1 MKLSKTY
8 KPKEIEDKIYK
19 LWEKSGVLKSN
30 SKSKK
35 KPFCIIMPPVN
46 ANGSLHIGHAVFIT
60 LEDIMIRSQRM
71 RGKEVLWLP
80 GVDHAGFETQVVFE
94 RHLKKQGK
102 TRFQYSS
109 DQLYKMI
116 WDFCEENKK
125 IVKNQFKKLGVS
137 CDWSKEKFTLDKDI
151 IKVVYKTFKKL
162 YDDQLI
168 YRGNRVINWCPNH
181 QTSLSNL
188 EVKHKQINGK
198 LYYIKYPLKDSKE
211 FITVATTRPETM
223 LGDTAVAVNPK
234 DKRFRGLIGKKVIL
248 PLLSREISII
258 SDKRIDMDFGTGAL
272 KVTPSSSEIDFEIG
286 KDHNLN
292 VIEIIDKKT
301 RMTEKAGKEY
311 AGLNIMECREKVIQD
326 LKDLNLFE
334 KEEDY
339 KHNIAVCYKCE
350 TPIEPLISKQW
361 FVKIKPLA
369 QQAIK
374 VVNEKKVE
382 FIPSHFKKI
391 YLHWM
396 KNIQD
401 WNISRQITWG
411 IRMPIWYCQD
421 CENIIA
427 TDGKQPKKCP
437 KCGSKNLIQETDTF
451 DTWFSSGQWPFA
463 TLLSQGK
470 IKKDKKNIFGFT
482 TNDFEYFYPTAVM
495 ETGRDIIF
503 FWVARMIMLGIY
515 ATNKIPFHKVY
526 LHGLVLAKD
535 RQKMSKSKGNV
546 INPLGVADL
555 YGSDALRMALIF
567 GTSPGKDV
575 VISEEKII
583 TQKKFANKIWNATR
597 FVLAN
602 KPSNIYPENKLLS
615 INKNSTKAD
624 GEILKQLDKTI
635 NSLTNN
641 LDRFYFHESAQDIYH
656 FFWHKFCD
664 QYIEKSKKQILNAKN
679 GKEKEN
685 TQKILLYILLNS
697 IKLLHPFMPFITEEI
712 YQQLPL
718 KNKKKCLMA
727 ETWPKQKLL

>member
-234 DKRFRGLIGKKVIL
+234 DKRFRGLISKKVIL
-248 PLLSREISII
+248 PLLNREISII

-334 KEEDY
+334 KEENY
-339 KHNIAVCYKCE
+339 KHNLAVCYKCE
-350 TPIEPLISKQW
+350 TPIEPLMSKQW

-382 FIPSHFKKI
+382 FIPSYFKKI

-421 CENIIA
+421 CQNIIV
-427 TDGKQPKKCP
+427 TDGKQPKKCS

>member
-1 MKLSKTY
+1 MIFSKTY
-8 KPKEIEDKIYK
+8 KPNEIENKIYK

-46 ANGSLHIGHAVFIT
+46 ANGSLHVGHAVFIT

-94 RHLKKQGK
+94 KHLKKQGK

-109 DQLYKMI
+109 KQLYKMI
-116 WDFCEENKK
+116 WNFCEENKK

-151 IKVVYKTFKKL
+151 IKIVYKTFKKL
-162 YDDQLI
+162 YDDKLV
-168 YRGNRVINWCPNH
+168 YRGNRVINWCPCH
-181 QTSLSNL
+181 ETSLSNL
-188 EVKHKQINGK
+188 EIKHKQINGK
-198 LYYIKYPLKDSKE
+198 LYYLKYPLKDSKD

-234 DKRFRGLIGKKVIL
+234 DKRFKNLIGKKVIL
-248 PLLSREISII
+248 PLLNREIPII
-258 SDKRIDMDFGTGAL
+258 ADKRIDMKFGAGAL
-272 KVTPSSSEIDFEIG
+272 KVTPSSSEIDFEIS
-286 KDHNLN
+286 KDHNLDT
-292 VIEIIDKKT
+292 IKIIDKKG
-301 RMTEKAGKEY
+301 RMTEKAGKKY
-311 AGLNIMECREKVIQD
+311 GGLKIMECRHKVIQD
-326 LKDLNLFE
+326 LKNLNLFQ

-339 KHNIAVCYKCE
+339 KYNIAVCYKCE

-369 QQAIK
+369 EQAIK

-401 WNISRQITWG
+401 WNISRQIIWG
-411 IRMPIWYCQD
+411 IRMPIWYCKD
-421 CENIIA
+421 CQNTIV
-427 TDGKQPKKCP
+427 TDGKEPEKCS
-437 KCGSKNLIQETDTF
+437 KCKSKNLIQETDTF

-470 IKKDKKNIFGFT
+470 IKKIRESTKKKNNIFNFT
-482 TNDFEYFYPTAVM
+482 TDDFEHFYPTAVM
-495 ETGRDIIF
+495 ETGRDILF

-515 ATNKIPFHKVY
+515 TTNKIPFHKVY

-535 RQKMSKSKGNV
+535 RQKMSKSRGNV
-546 INPLGVADL
+546 IDPLGVAEL
-555 YGSDALRMALIF
+555 YGSDALRMALVF
-567 GTSPGKDV
+567 GTSPGRDI

-583 TQKKFANKIWNATR
+583 TQKKFANKIWNASR

-602 KPSNIYPENKLLS
+602 KPLQIYPDNKLISPDNL
-615 INKNSTKAD
+615 TKAD
-624 GEILKQLDKTI
+624 KDILKQLDKTI
-635 NSLTNN
+635 KSVTKDLDN
-641 LDRFYFHESAQDIYH
+641 LQFHEAAQNSYH

-664 QYIEKSKKQILNAKN
+664 KYIEKSKNQILNAKN
-679 GKEKEN
+679 EKEN

-727 ETWPKQKLL
+727 ETWPE

>member
-1 MKLSKTY
+1 MILSKTY
-8 KPKEIEDKIYK
+8 KPKEIENKIYK

-30 SKSKK
+30 SRSKK

-46 ANGSLHIGHAVFIT
+46 ANGSLHVGHAVFIT

-94 RHLKKQGK
+94 KHLKKQGK

-109 DQLYKMI
+109 SQLYKMI

-137 CDWSKEKFTLDKDI
+137 CDWSKEKFTLNKDI
-151 IKVVYKTFKKL
+151 IKIVYKTFKKL
-162 YDDQLI
+162 YDDKLV
-168 YRGNRVINWCPNH
+168 YRGNRVVNWCPCH
-181 QTSLSNL
+181 ETSLSNL
-188 EVKHKQINGK
+188 EVKHKQVNGK
-198 LYYIKYPLKDSKE
+198 LYYLKYPLKDSKG
-211 FITVATTRPETM
+211 FIIVATTRPETM

-234 DKRFRGLIGKKVIL
+234 DKRFKHLIGKKVIL
-248 PLLSREISII
+248 PLLNREIPII
-258 SDKRIDMDFGTGAL
+258 SDKRIDMNFGAGAL
-272 KVTPSSSEIDFEIG
+272 KVTPSSSEADFEIS
-286 KDHNLN
+286 KEHNLDA
-292 VIEIIDKKT
+292 IEIIDKKG
-301 RMTEKAGKEY
+301 RMTEKAGKKY
-311 AGLNIMECREKVIQD
+311 MGLKIMECRDKVIQD

-334 KEEDY
+334 KQEDY

-369 QQAIK
+369 EQAIK

-401 WNISRQITWG
+401 WNISRQIIWG
-411 IRMPIWYCQD
+411 IRMPIWYCKD
-421 CENIIA
+421 CQNIIV
-427 TDGKQPKKCP
+427 TDGKHPKKCP
-437 KCGSKNLIQETDTF
+437 KCGGKDLIEETDTF

-463 TLLSQGK
+463 TLLSQEK
-470 IKKDKKNIFGFT
+470 IKKDNKNIFGFT
-482 TNDFEYFYPTAVM
+482 TDDFEYFYPTAVM
-495 ETGRDIIF
+495 ETGRDILF

-546 INPLGVADL
+546 IDPLGVAEL
-555 YGSDALRMALIF
+555 YGSDALRMALVF
-567 GTSPGKDV
+567 GTSPGRDV

-597 FVLAN
+597 FVLTD
-602 KPSNIYPENKLLS
+602 KLSLVN
-615 INKNSTKAD
+615 INKKLILADKNLTKED
-624 GEILKQLDKTI
+624 KQILKSLDKTI
-635 NSLTNN
+635 CSLTKN

-656 FFWHKFCD
+656 FFWHEFCD
-664 QYIEKSKKQILNAKN
+664 KYIEASKQQMNKN
-679 GKEKEN
+679 KAEKER
-685 TQKILLYILLNS
+685 TQKILLYVLSCSL
-697 IKLLHPFMPFITEEI
+697 KLLHPFMPFITEEI

-727 ETWPKQKLL
+727 EIWPK

>member
-1 MKLSKTY
+1 MIFSKTY
-8 KPKEIEDKIYK
+8 KPNEIEDKIYK

-46 ANGSLHIGHAVFIT
+46 ANGSLHVGHAVFIT

-71 RGKEVLWLP
+71 MGKEVLWLP
-80 GVDHAGFETQVVFE
+80 GIDHAGFETQVVFE
-94 RHLKKQGK
+94 KHLRKQGK

-109 DQLYKMI
+109 EQLYKMI

-125 IVKNQFKKLGVS
+125 VVKNQFKKLGVS

-151 IKVVYKTFKKL
+151 IKIVYKTFKKL
-162 YDDQLI
+162 YDDKLI
-168 YRGNRVINWCPNH
+168 YRGNRVINWCPYH
-181 QTSLSNL
+181 GTSLSNL
-188 EVKHKQINGK
+188 EVKYKQINGK
-198 LYYIKYPLKDSKE
+198 LYYIKYPLKDSKD

-234 DKRFRGLIGKKVIL
+234 DKRFKDLVGKKVIL
-248 PLLSREISII
+248 PLSNREIPII
-258 SDKRIDMDFGTGAL
+258 SDKRIDMNFGTGAL
-272 KVTPSSSEIDFEIG
+272 KVTPSSSEIDFEIS
-286 KDHNLN
+286 KEHNLQI
-292 VIEIIDKKT
+292 IEIIDKKT
-301 RMTEKAGKEY
+301 RMTEKAGKKY
-311 AGLNIMECREKVIQD
+311 AGLKIMECRDKVIQD
-326 LKDLNLFE
+326 LKSLNLFE
-334 KEEDY
+334 KQEDY

-350 TPIEPLISKQW
+350 TPIEPLMSKQW

-369 QQAIK
+369 EQAIK
-374 VVNEKKVE
+374 AVNEKKVE
-382 FIPSHFKKI
+382 FIPSYFKKI

-401 WNISRQITWG
+401 WNISRQIIWG
-411 IRMPIWYCQD
+411 IRMPIWYCKD
-421 CENIIA
+421 CKNIIV
-427 TDGKQPKKCP
+427 TDGKQPKKCS
-437 KCGSKNLIQETDTF
+437 KCKSKNLIQETDTF

-470 IKKDKKNIFGFT
+470 TKNKKGNIFDFT
-482 TNDFEYFYPTAVM
+482 TDDFEYFYPTTIM
-495 ETGRDIIF
+495 ETGRDILF

-546 INPLGVADL
+546 IDPLGVAEL
-555 YGSDALRMALIF
+555 YGSDALRMALVF
-567 GTSPGKDV
+567 GTSPGRDV

-602 KPSNIYPENKLLS
+602 KPLEIYPENKLVSANQNL
-615 INKNSTKAD
+615 TKAD
-624 GEILKQLDKTI
+624 KEILKQLDKTI
-635 NSLTNN
+635 KSITKN
-641 LDRFYFHESAQDIYH
+641 LDKSYFHESAQDTYH

-664 QYIEKSKKQILNAKN
+664 KYIEKSKSQILNAKN
-679 GKEKEN
+679 KKEKEN
-685 TQKILLYILLNS
+685 TQKILLYVLLIS

-718 KNKKKCLMA
+718 KNKRKCLMA
-727 ETWPKQKLL
+727 ETWPK

>member
-102 TRFQYSS
+102 TRFQYSP

-116 WDFCEENKK
+116 WNFCEENKK

-137 CDWSKEKFTLDKDI
+137 CDWSKEKFTLDENI

-234 DKRFRGLIGKKVIL
+234 DKRFISLIGKRVIL
-248 PLLSREISII
+248 PLSNREIPII

-272 KVTPSSSEIDFEIG
+272 KVTPSSSQVDFEIA
-286 KDHNLN
+286 KNNKLEA
-292 VIEIIDKKT
+292 IEIIDKKT
-301 RMTEKAGKEY
+301 RMTEKAGKKY
-311 AGLNIMECREKVIQD
+311 AGLKIMECREKVIQD

-382 FIPSHFKKI
+382 FIPSYFKKI

-411 IRMPIWYCQD
+411 IRMPIWYCKD
-421 CENIIA
+421 CQNIIT
-427 TDGKQPKKCP
+427 TDGKQPKKCS

-470 IKKDKKNIFGFT
+470 TKKDKKNIFGFT
-482 TNDFEYFYPTAVM
+482 TDDFEYFYPTAVM
-495 ETGRDIIF
+495 ETGRDILF

-515 ATNKIPFHKVY
+515 ATNKIPFHKVH

-602 KPSNIYPENKLLS
+602 KPSNVYPENKLLNT
-615 INKNSTKAD
+615 NKNSTKAD
-624 GEILKQLDKTI
+624 EEILKQLDKTI
-635 NSLTNN
+635 KLISNN
-641 LDRFYFHESAQDIYH
+641 LDKSRFHESAQNIYH

-664 QYIEKSKKQILNAKN
+664 KYIEKSKKQILNAKN
-679 GKEKEN
+679 QKEKEN
-685 TQKILLYILLNS
+685 TQKILLYVLLNS

-712 YQQLPL
+712 YQKLSL
-718 KNKKKCLMA
+718 RNKKKCLMA
-727 ETWPKQKLL
+727 EDWPK